1 VRPGAP
7 AVRVTFRIRPSIG
20 HNARWHEARR
30 APQVRTGS
38 AFTFGTRCALSRSV
52 SLSPGGITM
61 ERRIA
66 LVLATLLGSFSLL
79 WVINFKVVPID
90 QALTLLR

>member
-1 VRPGAP
+1 
-7 AVRVTFRIRPSIG
+7 
-20 HNARWHEARR
+20 
-30 APQVRTGS
+30 
-38 AFTFGTRCALSRSV
+38 
-52 SLSPGGITM
+52 M